1 MKRCAQDPS
10 LIVVDVGAFVG
21 EFGLYAAACNYQVF
35 LFEVQPHMVDLIRTS
50 IALNNFSTSRVQFSQ
65 GDSETTVSNGTLY
78 ASTIRLDN
86 VHWSPQSSILILK
99 VDVEGFELNV
109 LRSAE
114 KLFRKKRIHHLIFEY
129 TAWWT
134 DRAPQ
139 KDLIPFVEKIL
150 DAKELFALDR
160 SAYTVYGPLTRQA
173 IDQFHDDH
181 AEQHLQTD
189 SYVIFVEP
197 KEKSNLQVQPY
208 QPK

>member
-10 LIVVDVGAFVG
+10 LIVVDVGAFV
-21 EFGLYAAACNYQVF
+21 
-35 LFEVQPHMVDLIRTS
+35 
-50 IALNNFSTSRVQFSQ
+50 

-208 QPK
+208 QPKVSFA